1 MTRLKLLQ
9 WFASGA
15 LMLGFAVLGMFFS
28 AFWKRTADRLF
39 GFFAA
44 AFFLL
49 AAERLVLVMV
59 SPDHEV
65 HYMVYLVR
73 LAAFTT
79 LALAIWDRNRRPD

>member
-1 MTRLKLLQ
+1 MKIKLLQ
-9 WFASGA
+9 AFASGA
-15 LMLGFAVLGMFFS
+15 LMLGFVVLGLFFS

-39 GFFAA
+39 GFFAV

-49 AAERLVLVMV
+49 AFERFVLVMV
-59 SPDHEV
+59 SPDHES

-79 LALAIWDRNRRPD
+79 LALAIWDRNRRPA